1 MNTHFYPTYGN
12 EEKALSRSRI
22 LSFSVIVLAHLGLA
36 YALQHGLISKV
47 TQLLPREVVMT
58 LIQPETPV
66 PEQTKPQIV
75 QSKKTLTPVTTEVM
89 PPKTPIA
96 TPNNIPNEQAI
107 VAAATEAPVASA
119 KTEVTTQAPTG
130 TPSPTAIKT
139 VSAVEYIRAPKAE
152 YPRVSRRMGEEGKV
166 TLRVL
171 VNEKGYAEKVDIQKS
186 SGFQRLDEAARH
198 ALMQAI
204 FKPYLEDGRALAMIA
219 TATINFSLDV

>member
-1 MNTHFYPTYGN
+1 
-12 EEKALSRSRI
+12 

-75 QSKKTLTPVTTEVM
+75 QSKKTLTPVTMEVM
-89 PPKTPIA
+89 PPKTPIV
-96 TPNNIPNEQAI
+96 TPNNVPNEQAI

-119 KTEVTTQAPTG
+119 KTEVTTQALTG

-139 VSAVEYIRAPKAE
+139 VSAVEYTRTQS
-152 YPRVSRRMGEEGKV
+152 RVSARIQTHGRR
-166 TLRVL
+166 R
-171 VNEKGYAEKVDIQKS
+171 
-186 SGFQRLDEAARH
+186 
-198 ALMQAI
+198 
-204 FKPYLEDGRALAMIA
+204 
-219 TATINFSLDV
+219 

>member
-12 EEKALSRSRI
+12 QEKTLTRSRL
-22 LSFSVIVLAHLGLA
+22 LSFSAIVLAHLGLV
-36 YALQHGLISKV
+36 YALQNGLVSQV
-47 TQLLPREVVMT
+47 AQLLPREVVMT
-58 LIQPETPV
+58 LIQPETAV
-66 PEQTKPQIV
+66 PEQSKPQIV
-75 QSKKTLTPVTTEVM
+75 QSKKTLTAVTTEVT
-89 PPKTPIA
+89 PPKTPIV
-96 TPNNIPNEQAI
+96 TTNNTPNEQAI
-107 VAAATEAPVASA
+107 VAAATEAPVVSA
-119 KTEVTTQAPTG
+119 KAEVAVQTPTG
-130 TPSPTAIKT
+130 TPSPAPIKT
-139 VSAVEYIRAPKAE
+139 VSAVEYIRPPKAE

-204 FKPYLEDGRALAMIA
+204 FRPYLEDGKAASMIA